1 MTDMVDIEAAYAAT
15 EENDAQYYSVNSVT
29 LGELYEDGLIDWED
43 DSWSFPKYSDA
54 QHAQLCR
61 KITNRF
67 YDRDI
72 GVLPVLSWK
81 REFLRKLDEIMPKY
95 IPLYK
100 KLDERQDSLNA
111 TDEYYKSRNI
121 VSDFPQTQLSGN
133 EDYASMGTDHE
144 YERLHDGTV
153 IDMAGR
159 LREYDDVDVMILNE
173 LESMFSCL
181 MTVSM
186 NNW

>member
-1 MTDMVDIEAAYAAT
+1 MIDIDAAIEAT
-15 EENDAQYYSVNSVT
+15 EKYDQEYYSVMSVT
-29 LGELYEDGLIDWED
+29 LGELVEDGIVDLSDESWE
-43 DSWSFPKYSDA
+43 FPRYSDA
-54 QHAQLCR
+54 QHEQLCR

-67 YDRDI
+67 YERDI

-100 KLDERQDSLNA
+100 KLDERGDNVNA
-111 TDEYYKSRNI
+111 TDEWYKSRNV

-153 IDMAGR
+153 IDLAER
-159 LREYDDVDVMILNE
+159 LRAYDHVDVMILDE
-173 LESMFSCL
+173 LEPLFSSL
-181 MTVSM
+181 FTVSL
-186 NNW
+186 NCW